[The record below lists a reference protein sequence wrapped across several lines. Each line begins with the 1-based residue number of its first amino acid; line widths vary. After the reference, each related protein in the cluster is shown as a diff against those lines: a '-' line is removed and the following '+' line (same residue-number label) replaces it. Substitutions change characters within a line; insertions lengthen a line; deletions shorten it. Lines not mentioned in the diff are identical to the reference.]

1 MSAKCGRKYVCTYLK
16 LLLKTKGIDK
26 MNTQK
31 NKFKKPFITSLIV
44 MLFFTI
50 ISALLKNNGYV
61 SLILNILFVISLVFF
76 IFFCFRFLLNPSKII
91 VYSEIKEI
99 KETDNYINGHIK
111 HFSGLPIASGAK
123 IEVFIG
129 NDKILFKKEGQEFLL
144 DRSKVISVD
153 YVQGKDANNQAM
165 VGAIAGSMIV
175 GGVSGA
181 FLGSMLAKEY
191 YLIFTYKSEGEIKFI
206 SLSTGGSNLPINKII
221 SDFKSSG
228 NQIEERIEL

>member
-1 MSAKCGRKYVCTYLK
+1 
-16 LLLKTKGIDK
+16 
-26 MNTQK
+26 MNNQK
-31 NKFKKPFITSLIV
+31 NKFNSLFSLSIALTIV
-44 MLFFTI
+44 SIAMSGI
-50 ISALLKNNGYV
+50 EEISNSSVYR
-61 SLILNILFVISLVFF
+61 ILSICSVISVI
-76 IFFCFRFLLNPSKII
+76 IFFPLFCGEQSRIDK
-91 VYSEIKEI
+91 VIKQKNE
-99 KETDNYINGHIK
+99 EYINSYSAHTYGHIK

-123 IEVFIG
+123 IELFIG
-129 NDKILFKKEGQEFLL
+129 NDKITFKKDGQEISL

-165 VGAIAGSMIV
+165 AGAVAGSMI

-228 NQIEERIEL
+228 KQIEERIEL